1 MSETGQ
7 HSLTRAAESA
17 FVLAPKSRIL
27 PRDRAFTLIELILVM
42 ALLLIVISVSGP
54 SLSRFF
60 RGRTIESEAKRLVGL
75 TRYGQSRA
83 VSEGV
88 PMVLWVD
95 FQRKMYELREDETFS
110 VDREDP
116 RALDFQLAPDLKI
129 EVPDAASVQ
138 NGRAMIRFLPDGSF
152 GLNSFE
158 ALQLDDGKQEKLWVT
173 LSENR
178 LHYEVSKEPGYWL
191 QARR

>member
-1 MSETGQ
+1 MT
-7 HSLTRAAESA
+7 TRFTNS
-17 FVLAPKSRIL
+17 S
-27 PRDRAFTLIELILVM
+27 RAFTLIELILVM

-60 RGRTIESEAKRLVGL
+60 RGRTIESEARRIVGL

-88 PMVLWVD
+88 PMVMWMDL
-95 FQRKMYELREDETFS
+95 QQKTYQLREDETFT

-116 RALDFQLAPDLKI
+116 RALDFQLAADLKI
-129 EVPDAASVQ
+129 EVPDAAVVQ
-138 NGRAMIRFLPDGSF
+138 NGRAMIRFLPDGSY

-178 LHYEVSKEPGYWL
+178 LYYEVSKEPGHWL
-191 QARR
+191 QTQR